1 MSIVSW
7 NDDYYFFAVSLLD
20 IGFVN
25 TTLYMLLFFGLI
37 KRKERTCMGKMA
49 IVIESLVSS
58 PVTLY
63 V

>member
-1 MSIVSW
+1 MVLLLLL
-7 NDDYYFFAVSLLD
+7 SLLD

-25 TTLYMLLFFGLI
+25 TTLYMLLFFGSI